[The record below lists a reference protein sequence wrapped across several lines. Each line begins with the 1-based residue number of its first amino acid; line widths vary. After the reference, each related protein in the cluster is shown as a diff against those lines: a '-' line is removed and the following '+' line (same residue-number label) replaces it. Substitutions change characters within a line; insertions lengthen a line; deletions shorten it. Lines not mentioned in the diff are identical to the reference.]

1 MHIAIPR
8 HLRDLMSDEKRCM
21 SLIKESEGIYCD
33 FSRQR
38 VTGETVK
45 VREGDQGK
53 GKASAMHGC
62 AATIYDCSWAFAQ
75 LLTNLAEAADLKG
88 KIDAMFSGEHINST
102 EDRAVLHVATRSRRD
117 QVCGLMQQP
126 PCMHAAGPMRVM
138 FCCTPA

>member
-1 MHIAIPR
+1 
-8 HLRDLMSDEKRCM
+8 M

-45 VREGDQGK
+45 VRHPGGESYLLGRPCM
-53 GKASAMHGC
+53 ATRVCCTESA
-62 AATIYDCSWAFAQ
+62 APIDDCLGHFSQ

-117 QVCGLMQQP
+117 QVRGLMP
-126 PCMHAAGPMRVM
+126 
-138 FCCTPA
+138 